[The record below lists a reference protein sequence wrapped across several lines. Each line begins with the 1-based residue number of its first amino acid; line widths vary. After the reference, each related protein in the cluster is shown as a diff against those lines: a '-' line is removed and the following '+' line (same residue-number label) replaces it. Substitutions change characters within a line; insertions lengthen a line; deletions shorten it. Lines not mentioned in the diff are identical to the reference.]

1 MKSKVKK
8 RNYGLWLFCWSIW
21 LLLSF
26 PVSSQEQTQSNSL
39 PAHRGATRKNVP
51 PRLPQSG
58 TELKSSCSEQTI
70 ETLTTQLLRDLPN
83 YANRVSQRDR
93 RFSRATD
100 VYSYMLVA
108 GKPEFAPLPLNPGG
122 FSSDVS
128 KNNSVASEKVEQ
140 VFFTTLERLY
150 VKRKAVQLQQ
160 FHWLFL
166 TKTKS
171 GWRLV
176 TMYSQIGHYPANEPP
191 TPPRESSNGV
201 IAQAVNTW
209 LRDCQAG
216 SVRF

>member
-8 RNYGLWLFCWSIW
+8 RNYRLWLFCWSIW

-26 PVSSQEQTQSNSL
+26 PVSSQEQTQNS
-39 PAHRGATRKNVP
+39 PIAQKSTTSKNSQ
-51 PRLPQSG
+51 RQLPQSG
-58 TELKSSCSEQTI
+58 TKLKSSCSDQTL
-70 ETLTTQLLRDLPN
+70 ERLTTQLLRDLPN
-83 YANRVSQRDR
+83 YSNRVSQRAR
-93 RFSRATD
+93 RLSRPTD
-100 VYSYMLVA
+100 AYSYMLVA
-108 GKPEFAPLPLNPGG
+108 GKPEFAPLPLNPSR

-128 KNNSVASEKVEQ
+128 KNNSLASEKVEQ

-150 VKRKAVQLQQ
+150 VKHSSVQLQQ

-171 GWRLV
+171 GWRVV

-216 SVRF
+216 SLRF